1 MKGPCTIT
9 AADLLAALLVA
20 IAAPPASAQQID
32 AAVAVSSLHFD
43 AAWTAVQN
51 DAEWLAQC
59 PSPAQFQCSLL
70 MGASGGG
77 IGMLMCRLGCGS
89 TQSTNYVHSYA
100 LSGPLLFERPDG
112 GSVMLKDNWMTQ
124 YTFKCSIALSQ
135 VSSCEVWK
143 DSAKIGG
150 YALSFRS
157 AAD

>member
-1 MKGPCTIT
+1 MKSPSTT
-9 AADLLAALLVA
+9 ATGLLAVLLAALVP
-20 IAAPPASAQQID
+20 PPAAAQQID

-43 AAWTAVQN
+43 AAWTAVQS

-77 IGMLMCRLGCGS
+77 MGMLLCRLGCGS
-89 TQSTNYVHSYA
+89 TQSTSYVHTYA

-112 GSVMLKDNWMTQ
+112 GSVTLKDNWMAQ
-124 YTFKCSIALSQ
+124 YAFRCSIALSQ
-135 VSSCEVWK
+135 GSSCEVWK
-143 DSAKIGG
+143 DSVKIGS